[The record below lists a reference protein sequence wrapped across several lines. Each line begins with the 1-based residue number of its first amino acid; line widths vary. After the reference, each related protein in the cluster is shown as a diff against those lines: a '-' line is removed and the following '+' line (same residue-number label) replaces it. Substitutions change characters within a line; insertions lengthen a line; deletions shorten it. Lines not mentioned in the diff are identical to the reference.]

1 MGSTDP
7 DPCAVAS
14 RPARAGGGRTHKP
27 VAYARISRGLLGG
40 GFTLQR
46 CGVSAP
52 FWQAGDDRPSK
63 SIPVLAAVL
72 LSMELLLLLLRH
84 IWADV
89 SGSRNWQLMVW
100 DPLLSRGGS
109 CGSVSCGCGM

>member
-1 MGSTDP
+1 M
-7 DPCAVAS
+7 
-14 RPARAGGGRTHKP
+14 
-27 VAYARISRGLLGG
+27 
-40 GFTLQR
+40 
-46 CGVSAP
+46 
-52 FWQAGDDRPSK
+52 
-63 SIPVLAAVL
+63 LAAVL